1 MAKFTMME
9 VEAILNRLAGEKA
22 EKFQH
27 EVLYPQMA
35 RAMRIPLPNS
45 QAVRDALADPY
56 YAFRAMLGYYAFAK
70 RGNDRV
76 EYSGFALQALDK
88 VLRGDKANFS
98 AFLASGNAPEQLW
111 NAFVEVCQENQ
122 RKLNEQLNRGLIE
135 GLAGYAARLYAEDDI
150 GNIWMDIQQA
160 IVQSG
165 RVEPIYQQI
174 TEIKGIGPKVGAL
187 VLRDM
192 VALYDLES
200 RIEPGDYHY
209 LQPVDTWIRRI
220 GPLLSDEI
228 DEKTAD
234 WVIAGKLAKL
244 CRRNRVSGVRFN
256 QGVQYLAIVELR
268 DLERL
273 KGYLLSL
280 AQSTLRAGGTGG
292 GSSRPVR
299 QRGGTPCA
307 ALLQL
312 ATVGLYQLHRQSSEL
327 PPSCR
332 FPPLR
337 EGNRERRAYSVPPAR
352 RGNLKE
358 GVLVHSCYYSLRFRR
373 GCAVWRR
380 RLAQRLLRADGDHA
394 RLGAVDAGRHALA
407 RDQDAVFVHL
417 AP

>member
-27 EVLYPQMA
+27 EVLYPQLA
-35 RAMRIPLPNS
+35 RAMRTQLPDS

-70 RGNDRV
+70 RGNDRA

-88 VLRGDKANFS
+88 VLKGDKANFS

-111 NAFVEVCQENQ
+111 NAFVAVCQENQ
-122 RKLNEQLNRGLIE
+122 RKINEQLNRGLIE
-135 GLAGYAARLYAEDDI
+135 GLAGYAARLYAEDTI

-165 RVEPIYQQI
+165 RVEPIHQRI
-174 TEIKGIGPKVGAL
+174 TDIKGIGPKVGAL

-200 RIEPGDYHY
+200 RIDAGDYHY

-292 GSSRPVR
+292 GSSRMSASA
-299 QRGGTPCA
+299 GG
-307 ALLQL
+307 
-312 ATVGLYQLHRQSSEL
+312 R
-327 PPSCR
+327 
-332 FPPLR
+332 
-337 EGNRERRAYSVPPAR
+337 PAPR
-352 RGNLKE
+352 
-358 GVLVHSCYYSLRFRR
+358 SFS
-373 GCAVWRR
+373 WRR
-380 RLAQRLLRADGDHA
+380 
-394 RLGAVDAGRHALA
+394 
-407 RDQDAVFVHL
+407 
-417 AP
+417 

>member
-1 MAKFTMME
+1 VVPNILLDNNYQKPTGGAKMAKFTMME

-22 EKFQH
+22 ERFQR
-27 EVLYPQMA
+27 EVLFPQLA
-35 RAMRIPLPNS
+35 RAIRTPLPDS
-45 QAVRDALADPY
+45 QAVREALADPY

-70 RGNDRV
+70 RGNDRA

-88 VLRGDKANFS
+88 VLKGDKANFS
-98 AFLASGNAPEQLW
+98 QFLASGNAPEQLW
-111 NAFVEVCQENQ
+111 NAFVAVCQENQ
-122 RKLNEQLNRGLIE
+122 RKINEQLNRGLIE
-135 GLAGYAARLYAEDDI
+135 GLAGYAARLHAEDDI

-165 RVEPIYQQI
+165 RVEPIYQKI

-200 RIEPGDYHY
+200 VIEPGDYHY

-228 DEKTAD
+228 DDKTAD

-256 QGVQYLAIVELR
+256 QGVQYLAIVEVR

-280 AQSTLRAGGTGG
+280 AQSTLRTGGGTG
-292 GSSRPVR
+292 SVSRPTAST
-299 QRGGTPCA
+299 GG
-307 ALLQL
+307 
-312 ATVGLYQLHRQSSEL
+312 R
-327 PPSCR
+327 
-332 FPPLR
+332 
-337 EGNRERRAYSVPPAR
+337 PAPR
-352 RGNLKE
+352 SFN
-358 GVLVHSCYYSLRFRR
+358 
-373 GCAVWRR
+373 WRR
-380 RLAQRLLRADGDHA
+380 
-394 RLGAVDAGRHALA
+394 
-407 RDQDAVFVHL
+407 
-417 AP
+417 

>member
-1 MAKFTMME
+1 MAKFTSME
-9 VEAILNRLAGEKA
+9 VEAILNCLAGEKA

-27 EVLYPQMA
+27 EVLFPQMV
-35 RAMRIPLPNS
+35 RAARIPLPDS

-56 YAFRAMLGYYAFAK
+56 YAFRVMLGYYAFAK

-98 AFLASGNAPEQLW
+98 RFLASGNAPEQLW
-111 NAFVEVCQENQ
+111 NAFVAVCQENQ
-122 RKLNEQLNRGLIE
+122 RKINEQLNRGLIE
-135 GLAGYAARLYAEDDI
+135 GLAGYAERLYAEDEI
-150 GNIWMDIQQA
+150 GNIWTDIQQS

-165 RVEPIYQQI
+165 RVEPIHQKI

-200 RIEPGDYHY
+200 TIEAGDYHY
-209 LQPVDTWIRRI
+209 LQPIDTWIRRI

-228 DEKTAD
+228 EEKTAD

-280 AQSTLRAGGTGG
+280 AQSTLRTTGG
-292 GSSRPVR
+292 AGSSLRSPATSGGRPAPR
-299 QRGGTPCA
+299 
-307 ALLQL
+307 
-312 ATVGLYQLHRQSSEL
+312 S
-327 PPSCR
+327 
-332 FPPLR
+332 F
-337 EGNRERRAYSVPPAR
+337 N
-352 RGNLKE
+352 
-358 GVLVHSCYYSLRFRR
+358 
-373 GCAVWRR
+373 WRR
-380 RLAQRLLRADGDHA
+380 
-394 RLGAVDAGRHALA
+394 
-407 RDQDAVFVHL
+407 
-417 AP
+417 

>member
-22 EKFQH
+22 DKFQH
-27 EVLYPQMA
+27 EVLFPQLS
-35 RAMRIPLPNS
+35 RALRKQLPDS

-76 EYSGFALQALDK
+76 EYSGFALQALDR
-88 VLRGDKANFS
+88 VLKGDKANFS
-98 AFLASGNAPEQLW
+98 RFLASGNAPEQLW
-111 NAFVEVCQENQ
+111 NAFVQVCQENQ
-122 RKLNEQLNRGLIE
+122 RKINEQLNRGLIE
-135 GLAGYAARLYAEDDI
+135 GLADYAARLYAEDEM
-150 GNIWMDIQQA
+150 GNIWMDILQS

-165 RVEPIYQQI
+165 RVEPVYQKI
-174 TEIKGIGPKVGAL
+174 TEIKGIGPKVGSL

-192 VALYDLES
+192 AALYDLES
-200 RIEPGDYHY
+200 RIDPGDYHY

-280 AQSTLRAGGTGG
+280 AQSTLRAGGTRG
-292 GSSRPVR
+292 GSVA
-299 QRGGTPCA
+299 QA
-307 ALLQL
+307 ASAGDAL
-312 ATVGLYQLHRQSSEL
+312 
-327 PPSCR
+327 
-332 FPPLR
+332 
-337 EGNRERRAYSVPPAR
+337 RRARSAGDGSRSYTNRQAEVHKKTAVDDPLLKVPPAR
-352 RGNLKE
+352 RGNRVSAPLAVPLAK
-358 GVLVHSCYYSLRFRR
+358 R
-373 GCAVWRR
+373 GEPKGGGQIMNFGQAIGISTRCRS
-380 RLAQRLLRADGDHA
+380 
-394 RLGAVDAGRHALA
+394 
-407 RDQDAVFVHL
+407 
-417 AP
+417 